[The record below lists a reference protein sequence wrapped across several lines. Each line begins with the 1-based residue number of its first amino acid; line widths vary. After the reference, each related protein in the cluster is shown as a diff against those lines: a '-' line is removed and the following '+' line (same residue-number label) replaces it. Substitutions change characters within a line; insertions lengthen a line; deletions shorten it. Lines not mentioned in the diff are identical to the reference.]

1 MVGLKKNNIGVM
13 GKNKNVSVR
22 SFHRSTIGKNRGMCK
37 VAFLTLSIIAQ
48 WCTNVKCFCEFTL

>member
-13 GKNKNVSVR
+13 GKIKMFQYAV
-22 SFHRSTIGKNRGMCK
+22 FTAIPLGKNRGMCK

-48 WCTNVKCFCEFTL
+48 RCTNVKCFCGFTL

>member
-22 SFHRSTIGKNRGMCK
+22 SFHRNTIGKNRGMRK

-48 WCTNVKCFCEFTL
+48 WCTNVKCFC

>member
-22 SFHRSTIGKNRGMCK
+22 SFHRNAIGKNRGMCK

-48 WCTNVKCFCEFTL
+48 WCTNVKCLCGFTL

>member
-13 GKNKNVSVR
+13 
-22 SFHRSTIGKNRGMCK
+22 GKNRGMCK

-48 WCTNVKCFCEFTL
+48 RCTNVKCFCGFTL

>member
-22 SFHRSTIGKNRGMCK
+22 SFHRSTIEKNRGMCK

-48 WCTNVKCFCEFTL
+48 WCTNVKCFCRFTL